1 MPESKE
7 GADGYSKNMTGV
19 AVAILVMGVSLAAI
33 IIMYVTFG
41 HFGPTFSTSVMEKQQ
56 DTLRKQYGL
65 PPKEPI
71 SKEMLEVPP
80 SLRNATLVGNSV
92 Q

>member
-7 GADGYSKNMTGV
+7 GADGYSKHMKGV

-33 IIMYVTFG
+33 IIIYVSFG
-41 HFGPTFSTSVMEKQQ
+41 HYGPTFSTSVMEKQQ
-56 DTLRKQYGL
+56 DTLTKQYGL
-65 PPKEPI
+65 PARQPI

-80 SLRNATLVGNSV
+80 SLRNATLVGNST
-92 Q
+92 